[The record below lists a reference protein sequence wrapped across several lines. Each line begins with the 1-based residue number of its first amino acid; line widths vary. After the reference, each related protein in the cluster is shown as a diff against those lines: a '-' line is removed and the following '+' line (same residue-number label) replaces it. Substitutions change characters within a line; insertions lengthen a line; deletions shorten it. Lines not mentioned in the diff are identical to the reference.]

1 MIRLRN
7 DGMPA
12 PLTVFDTS
20 SGLEGCHRDHGTFG
34 AKREDMQTPSELQM
48 ALDIEK
54 RRTSWKAVHERLIFE
69 PAPRIRIPTEAT

>member
-1 MIRLRN
+1 MIRLSN

-12 PLTVFDTS
+12 PLTIFDTS

-34 AKREDMQTPSELQM
+34 AKGEDMQTPSELQM